1 MKSSIFICGGLC
13 SLQMTMNISKDHDCP
28 IYHACL
34 KCNVEDLMTAL
45 VGDPDRFRNSSIHTT
60 MVWLNETIQRM
71 NVTKR
76 FANLFLTNAR
86 IEYLNAMLNLC
97 NNLWNPY
104 KNLNVRKYI
113 KPEYEEYKF
122 IQSA

>member
-1 MKSSIFICGGLC
+1 M
-13 SLQMTMNISKDHDCP
+13 
-28 IYHACL
+28 CL
-34 KCNVEDLMTAL
+34 NCDVVELMTNL
-45 VGDPDRFRNSSIHTT
+45 VATPECFRNSTIHQT
-60 MVWLNETIQRM
+60 MTWLNYTIDRM